1 MLLDESYERFGSI
14 AMRKEWWFW
23 QRKTQCYRLVIRR
36 CPRVRLDAEAM
47 RKLDNVPGLV
57 DLLMVTFPL
66 MSGVSEYST
75 ASGDC
80 SPKSF
85 GGEQDTVESL
95 DDTVDL
101 LGRYTQVMPFLRQCQ
116 MKICSDTL
124 ALWTV
129 EEV

>member
-1 MLLDESYERFGSI
+1 
-14 AMRKEWWFW
+14 
-23 QRKTQCYRLVIRR
+23 
-36 CPRVRLDAEAM
+36 M

-101 LGRYTQVMPFLRQCQ
+101 LGRYTQVMPFLRQYEQFFWPSHCNQ
-116 MKICSDTL
+116 IVLVTSDSAARMSTC
-124 ALWTV
+124 
-129 EEV
+129 